1 MTNLKVQLSVQIP
14 AGPTVQSTRTVAV
27 DKYESFNL
35 SLPPNMDG
43 DSSAGVDRMP
53 KASEGPISLLMV
65 QSSIYPTGGDAGEI
79 KITLGTTP
87 IADKSL
93 HEPLFLSG
101 AQVISALGEIA
112 QISFVNTYKPTE
124 PAKKDEAV
132 QKEDA
137 AKVTLESAKTE
148 EESAKQKVEEAEG
161 AEEKAGAEEALKTA
175 AEKVAEAEK
184 ALKEAN
190 DEVTKAIAAV
200 EAEIAEHTA
209 QLSILIGREAP
220 AGTPAPPAE
229 PPTEG

>member
-43 DSSAGVDRMP
+43 DSSAGIDRMP
-53 KASEGPISLLMV
+53 KSSEGPISLLMV

-79 KITLGTTP
+79 KLTLGTTP

-112 QISFVNTYKPTE
+112 QISFVNTYKPTK
-124 PAKKDEAV
+124 PAEKDAAA
-132 QKEDA
+132 QKEAEAKA
-137 AKVTLESAKTE
+137 ALESAKTE
-148 EESAKQKVEEAEG
+148 ETSAQQRVEEADS
-161 AEEKAGAEEALKTA
+161 AEAKAGAAEALTAATTKVTEAEEALKA
-175 AEKVAEAEK
+175 AT
-184 ALKEAN
+184 

-200 EAEIAEHTA
+200 EKEIAEHTA

-220 AGTPAPPAE
+220 TEPPAPP
-229 PPTEG
+229 TDG

>member
-14 AGPTVQSTRTVAV
+14 SGPTVQSTRTVAV

-43 DSSAGVDRMP
+43 DSSAGIDRMP
-53 KASEGPISLLMV
+53 KASEGPISLLLV
-65 QSSIYPTGGDAGEI
+65 QSSIYPTGGEAGEI
-79 KITLGTTP
+79 KLTLGATP

-124 PAKKDEAV
+124 PAVKDAAA
-132 QKEDA
+132 QKEA
-137 AKVTLESAKTE
+137 EAKTALETAKTE
-148 EESAKQKVEEAEG
+148 EESAKKNVEEAEG

-175 AEKVAEAEK
+175 TEEVTKAEK

-190 DEVTKAIAAV
+190 DDVTKAVAAV
-200 EAEIAEHTA
+200 EIEIAEHTA

-220 AGTPAPPAE
+220 AETPA
-229 PPTEG
+229 EG